1 MKIAVQR
8 WARAVKVTTCGR
20 HMPLATRH
28 NLSTTQEELEAT
40 FAHLLVSTQAHWATT
55 QH

>member
-1 MKIAVQR
+1 MKIAVQQ
-8 WARAVKVTTCGR
+8 WARAVNVTAWGR
-20 HMPLATRH
+20 RRTRH
-28 NLSTTQEELEAT
+28 NLWTTAEEPEAT